1 MARDLARFC
10 SELPTPER
18 ELDAVDPRL
27 GTIGDLASQDH
38 VERAADLAEEALAEG
53 LLDIRLL
60 VVVFCAAF
68 LEGGLATLPAVMEAV
83 ERSVG
88 ENLGAIGPTEKK
100 QSHFD
105 KRIAW
110 LFDRIADQLSYHERA
125 ASERWT
131 AWTDGV
137 DVETV
142 AHAAALAAQLARG
155 LSREAYTSAPRAV
168 GRLASALKAR
178 AETMRAPVAQES
190 KAATEAPPPLQ
201 TTSKIPDQ
209 LESGRAT
216 LAVSH
221 EFIDLCHRLRAFE
234 ALVQKG
240 RYEKAAV
247 VAADLQRIVGE
258 FDPRRYFPEL
268 FSGFAALY
276 SQHIETISRY
286 IDQRESP
293 AWNALDQFYRVDLKT
308 YVDS

>member
-1 MARDLARFC
+1 MARDLTRFC
-10 SELPTPER
+10 AELPAPSVA
-18 ELDAVDPRL
+18 LDAVDPRL
-27 GTIGDLASQDH
+27 GMIGDLASQDQ
-38 VERAADLAEEALAEG
+38 VDRAADLAEEALSEG
-53 LLDIRLL
+53 HLDIRLI
-60 VVVFCAAF
+60 VVVLCAGF
-68 LEGGLATLPAVMEAV
+68 LEGGLVTLPRVIDAV

-88 ENLGAIGPTEKK
+88 ENLGAIGPSEKK

-105 KRIAW
+105 KRITW

-125 ASERWT
+125 ATEQWA
-131 AWTDGV
+131 AWTEGV
-137 DVETV
+137 ESETV
-142 AHAAALAAQLARG
+142 EQTAASASLLART
-155 LSREAYTSAPRAV
+155 LSREAYASSPRAV
-168 GRLASALKAR
+168 GRLASALKTR
-178 AETMRAPVAQES
+178 AEAMKAPVAQDT
-190 KAATEAPPPLQ
+190 KAVTEAPPPPQ
-201 TTSKIPDQ
+201 TTSRIPDQ